1 MCAAITLQSA
11 TASGMHP
18 SRTGTAEHTFFSAP
32 CQSQA
37 QLAPG
42 HRRVPSATLLYR
54 PDTPQSATG
63 TTFFY
68 HYPILVFLFLAYL
81 FCPRPAL
88 AETAPADTLQGP
100 TPRGALLRSAILP
113 GWGQYYNKRPFKAL
127 LFGTT
132 AAGFLGASILESRS
146 LGQAGTAIEDQDR
159 SARRNTRVLLL
170 IATSTFAA
178 LDAFVDAHLAVLE
191 IEPEL
196 EIEPGRATLALKIP
210 WEPR

>member
-1 MCAAITLQSA
+1 MCAAITLQSV
-11 TASGMHP
+11 TASGMHT
-18 SRTGTAEHTFFSAP
+18 SRTGTAGHTFFRVP
-32 CQSQA
+32 CESQA
-37 QLAPG
+37 DLDPG
-42 HRRVPSATLLYR
+42 HRRGPSATLLYH
-54 PDTPQSATG
+54 PDTPQSAPG
-63 TTFFY
+63 TAFLRC
-68 HYPILVFLFLAYL
+68 HPILVFLFFAYL
-81 FCPRPAL
+81 FCSRPAL

-100 TPRGALLRSAILP
+100 TPRGALLRSAIVP

-146 LGQAGTAIEDQDR
+146 LGQAGTAIKHHNR
-159 SARRNTRVLLL
+159 AARRNTRVLLL

-196 EIEPGRATLALKIP
+196 EIEPGRATLSLKIP
-210 WEPR
+210 WKP